1 MEASTIKAVP
11 CRGIEGFK
19 VDDITK
25 DDTVVGA
32 VKIDAP
38 GAQRVVRRGSEAET
52 KDERMREERRK
63 SFNPE
68 RRASYLYFIT

>member
-1 MEASTIKAVP
+1 MEASIIKAVR
-11 CRGIEGFK
+11 CRGIKGFK

-25 DDTVVGA
+25 DDTMISA

-38 GAQRVVRRGSEAET
+38 KAQRVVRRDSEAET

-68 RRASYLYFIT
+68 RRISYLYLIT